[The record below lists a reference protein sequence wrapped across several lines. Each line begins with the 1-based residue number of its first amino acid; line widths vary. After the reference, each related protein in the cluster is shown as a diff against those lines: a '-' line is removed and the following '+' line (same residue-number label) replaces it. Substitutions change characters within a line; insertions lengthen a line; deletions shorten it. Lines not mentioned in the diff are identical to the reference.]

1 MKIHNRQG
9 TYMEVDT
16 REVKQEQFKQRP
28 KLELRAYRQRQR
40 SPVTR
45 YPYGA
50 PRSRNRVT
58 RYDMW
63 LHAVD

>member
-28 KLELRAYRQRQR
+28 KLELRAYRQRQEVAGYPLPLR
-40 SPVTR
+40 SPPEQKPCNSIRHV
-45 YPYGA
+45 A
-50 PRSRNRVT
+50 SRR
-58 RYDMW
+58 
-63 LHAVD
+63 